1 MKTIIAEKPSVAK
14 EIAHIVGADKREEGY
29 MQGNGYYVTWAFGH
43 LVQPAMPETY
53 GMKGFHAENLPVI
66 PDPFVLVPRQVKTE
80 NGYKP
85 DAGVLAQIKIIG
97 KLFDSSE
104 RIIVATDAGREGE
117 LIFRYL
123 YAYLGCRKPFDRLWI
138 SSLTDTAI
146 REGLLNLRDGKEYDN
161 LYHAAKARSEADWLV
176 GINGTQALTIAAGRG
191 TYSVGRVQ
199 TPTLGMVCERYWEH
213 KRFES
218 KPFWQVHFGV
228 VDADSGNILKFTS
241 ANRWTDK
248 ATATDIYNK
257 VKDTGSAIIT
267 KVATKRKVEKAP
279 LLYDL
284 TTLQK
289 EANTQHGF
297 TAEHTLSIAQKLYE
311 AKFIT
316 YPRTSSRY
324 ISDDVF
330 ATLPKLFKNLENH
343 SEYGEKVKLLPGS
356 EDYSKNSVN
365 AAKVTDHHA
374 LLITENAAIGLF
386 KDEKIVYDMIL
397 CRMIEA
403 FSADCIKDITSVS
416 AQVDHEVEFGIS
428 GSIIRQTGW
437 RALSLKGKNKRQ
449 DKDADATDNEVKDQ
463 VIPNWQEGQHIT
475 LSGCTI
481 TEGKTKPKPLHTES
495 TLLAAMETAGKEIED
510 DTMRQAMKDSGI
522 GTPATRA
529 AIIETLLKREYMV
542 RQQKKLVP
550 TEKGLALHSVVKNMA
565 IANVEMTGKWEA
577 TFDRMIPPH
586 GLEVTYDKTV
596 HILFPASVKYVDLGS
611 EDLIAGKADGAENV
625 IRVKAAVKNFK
636 KETNMS
642 VITEDGSFYTFNV
655 KYAKEPLMLN
665 IEMADFIH
673 DGEAVNRPNNAQEI
687 YLKELGKESPMLV
700 HLIMKSIHKENKRK
714 VKHIGSKRFGIQ
726 YLMKGIYVHSD
737 LLYFHTEIKNQSN
750 VPFDVDYI
758 TFKVVDKK
766 VAKRTAIQEQVLLP
780 VRAYNYVVR
789 VAGKKT
795 EQTVFCLPKFTIPD
809 DKELVVEMNEKEG
822 GRHQSFVV
830 ENSDLVRALTIN
842 ELSVK

>member
-1 MKTIIAEKPSVAK
+1 MSQKQQTMKTIIAEKPSVAK

-123 YAYLGCRKPFDRLWI
+123 YVYLGCQKPFDRLWI

-241 ANRWTDK
+241 ANRWADK
-248 ATATDIYNK
+248 GTATDIYNK
-257 VKDTGSAIIT
+257 VKDIGSAIIT

-289 EANTQHGF
+289 EANSQHGF

-356 EDYSKNSVN
+356 EDYSKNCVN

-437 RALSLKGKNKRQ
+437 RALSLKEKNNRQ
-449 DKDADATDNEVKDQ
+449 DKDADATDNEVKEQ

-475 LSGCTI
+475 FSGCTI

-495 TLLAAMETAGKEIED
+495 TLLAAMETAGKEIVD

-577 TFDRMIPPH
+577 ELAKIER
-586 GLEVTYDKTV
+586 GE
-596 HILFPASVKYVDLGS
+596 AS
-611 EDLIAGKADGAENV
+611 ADGFTHSIEGYTREITAE
-625 IRVKAAVKNFK
+625 
-636 KETNMS
+636 
-642 VITEDGSFYTFNV
+642 
-655 KYAKEPLMLN
+655 L
-665 IEMADFIH
+665 
-673 DGEAVNRPNNAQEI
+673 
-687 YLKELGKESPMLV
+687 LGCDRLFS
-700 HLIMKSIHKENKRK
+700 HKDSGCQCPKC
-714 VKHIGSKRFGIQ
+714 KHGTMQFFG
-726 YLMKGIYVHSD
+726 
-737 LLYFHTEIKNQSN
+737 
-750 VPFDVDYI
+750 
-758 TFKVVDKK
+758 KVVRCSNK
-766 VAKRTAIQEQVLLP
+766 ECGMP
-780 VRAYNYVVR
+780 VFKQ
-789 VAGKKT
+789 VAGKLLTDADITDLLTKGKT
-795 EQTVFCLPKFTIPD
+795 RTLNGFTSKQGKSFSAAIAFDENFNTKFVFAERKTA
-809 DKELVVEMNEKEG
+809 EKRG
-822 GRHQSFVV
+822 
-830 ENSDLVRALTIN
+830 N
-842 ELSVK
+842 VKRYKK

>member
-1 MKTIIAEKPSVAK
+1 
-14 EIAHIVGADKREEGY
+14 

-43 LVQPAMPETY
+43 LVQPAMPDTY

-241 ANRWTDK
+241 ANRWADK

-289 EANTQHGF
+289 EANSQHGF

-324 ISDDVF
+324 ISDDIF

-374 LLITENAAIGLF
+374 LLITENPAVGLF

-437 RALSLKGKNKRQ
+437 RALSLKEKNNRQ

-495 TLLAAMETAGKEIED
+495 TLLAAMETAGKEIVD

-577 TFDRMIPPH
+577 ELAKIER
-586 GLEVTYDKTV
+586 GE
-596 HILFPASVKYVDLGS
+596 AS
-611 EDLIAGKADGAENV
+611 ADGFTHSIEGYTREITAE
-625 IRVKAAVKNFK
+625 
-636 KETNMS
+636 
-642 VITEDGSFYTFNV
+642 
-655 KYAKEPLMLN
+655 L
-665 IEMADFIH
+665 
-673 DGEAVNRPNNAQEI
+673 
-687 YLKELGKESPMLV
+687 LGCDRLFSHKDSGCQCPKCKQG
-700 HLIMKSIHKENKRK
+700 IMQF
-714 VKHIGSKRFGIQ
+714 FG
-726 YLMKGIYVHSD
+726 
-737 LLYFHTEIKNQSN
+737 
-750 VPFDVDYI
+750 
-758 TFKVVDKK
+758 KVVRCSNK
-766 VAKRTAIQEQVLLP
+766 ECGMP
-780 VRAYNYVVR
+780 VFKQ
-789 VAGKKT
+789 VAGKLLTDADITDLLTKGKT
-795 EQTVFCLPKFTIPD
+795 RTLNGFTSKQGKPFSAAIAFDENFNTKFVFAERKTA
-809 DKELVVEMNEKEG
+809 EKRG
-822 GRHQSFVV
+822 
-830 ENSDLVRALTIN
+830 N
-842 ELSVK
+842 VKRYKK

>member
-1 MKTIIAEKPSVAK
+1 MSQKQQTMKTIIAEKPSVAK

-43 LVQPAMPETY
+43 LVQLAMPETY

-146 REGLLNLRDGKEYDN
+146 REGLQNLRDGKEYDN

-267 KVATKRKVEKAP
+267 KVVTKRKVEKAP

-289 EANTQHGF
+289 EANSQHGF

-330 ATLPKLFKNLENH
+330 DTLPKLFKNLENH
-343 SEYGEKVKLLPGS
+343 SEYGEIVKLLPGS

-403 FSADCIKDITSVS
+403 FSADCIKDILSVS

-437 RALSLKGKNKRQ
+437 RALSLKEKNNRQ
-449 DKDADATDNEVKDQ
+449 DKDADATDNEVKEQ
-463 VIPNWQEGQHIT
+463 VIPNWQEGQHVT

-510 DTMRQAMKDSGI
+510 DTMRQAMKDCGI

-577 TFDRMIPPH
+577 ELAKIER
-586 GLEVTYDKTV
+586 GE
-596 HILFPASVKYVDLGS
+596 AS
-611 EDLIAGKADGAENV
+611 ADGFTHSIEGYTREITAE
-625 IRVKAAVKNFK
+625 
-636 KETNMS
+636 
-642 VITEDGSFYTFNV
+642 
-655 KYAKEPLMLN
+655 L
-665 IEMADFIH
+665 
-673 DGEAVNRPNNAQEI
+673 
-687 YLKELGKESPMLV
+687 LGCDRLFS
-700 HLIMKSIHKENKRK
+700 HKDSGCQCPKCK
-714 VKHIGSKRFGIQ
+714 QGAMQFFG
-726 YLMKGIYVHSD
+726 
-737 LLYFHTEIKNQSN
+737 
-750 VPFDVDYI
+750 
-758 TFKVVDKK
+758 KVVRCSNK
-766 VAKRTAIQEQVLLP
+766 ECGMP
-780 VRAYNYVVR
+780 VFKQ
-789 VAGKKT
+789 VAGKLLTDADITDLLTKGKT
-795 EQTVFCLPKFTIPD
+795 RTLNGFTSKQGKSFSAAIAFDENFNTKFVFAERKTA
-809 DKELVVEMNEKEG
+809 EKRG
-822 GRHQSFVV
+822 
-830 ENSDLVRALTIN
+830 N
-842 ELSVK
+842 VKRYKK

>member
-29 MQGNGYYVTWAFGH
+29 MQGNGYFVTWAFGH

-66 PDPFVLVPRQVKTE
+66 PDPFILVPRQVKTE

-146 REGLLNLRDGKEYDN
+146 REGLQNLRDGKEYDN

-241 ANRWTDK
+241 ANRWADK
-248 ATATDIYNK
+248 GTATDIYNK

-267 KVATKRKVEKAP
+267 KVVTKRKVEKAP

-289 EANTQHGF
+289 EANSQHGF

-403 FSADCIKDITSVS
+403 FSADCIKDITSVT

-437 RALSLKGKNKRQ
+437 RALSLKEKNKRQ

-510 DTMRQAMKDSGI
+510 DTMRQAMKDCGI

-577 TFDRMIPPH
+577 ELAKIER
-586 GLEVTYDKTV
+586 GE
-596 HILFPASVKYVDLGS
+596 AS
-611 EDLIAGKADGAENV
+611 ADGFTHSIEGYTREITAE
-625 IRVKAAVKNFK
+625 
-636 KETNMS
+636 
-642 VITEDGSFYTFNV
+642 
-655 KYAKEPLMLN
+655 L
-665 IEMADFIH
+665 
-673 DGEAVNRPNNAQEI
+673 
-687 YLKELGKESPMLV
+687 LGCDRLFS
-700 HLIMKSIHKENKRK
+700 HKDSGCQCPKC
-714 VKHIGSKRFGIQ
+714 KHGTMQFFG
-726 YLMKGIYVHSD
+726 
-737 LLYFHTEIKNQSN
+737 
-750 VPFDVDYI
+750 
-758 TFKVVDKK
+758 KVVRCSNK
-766 VAKRTAIQEQVLLP
+766 ECGMP
-780 VRAYNYVVR
+780 VFKQ
-789 VAGKKT
+789 VAGKLLTDADITDLLTKGKT
-795 EQTVFCLPKFTIPD
+795 RTLNGFTSKQGKSFSAAIAFDENFNTKFVFAEHKTA
-809 DKELVVEMNEKEG
+809 EKRG
-822 GRHQSFVV
+822 
-830 ENSDLVRALTIN
+830 N
-842 ELSVK
+842 VKRYKK

>member
-123 YAYLGCRKPFDRLWI
+123 YVYLGCQKPFDRLWI

-228 VDADSGNILKFTS
+228 VDTDSGNILKFTS
-241 ANRWTDK
+241 ANRWADK
-248 ATATDIYNK
+248 GTATDIYNK
-257 VKDTGSAIIT
+257 VKDTSSAIIT
-267 KVATKRKVEKAP
+267 KVVTKRKVEKAP

-289 EANTQHGF
+289 EANSQHGF

-343 SEYGEKVKLLPGS
+343 SEYGEKVKFLPGS

-365 AAKVTDHHA
+365 ATKVTDHHA

-437 RALSLKGKNKRQ
+437 RALSLKEKDKRQ

-577 TFDRMIPPH
+577 ELAKIER
-586 GLEVTYDKTV
+586 GE
-596 HILFPASVKYVDLGS
+596 AS
-611 EDLIAGKADGAENV
+611 ADGFTHSIEGYTREITAE
-625 IRVKAAVKNFK
+625 
-636 KETNMS
+636 
-642 VITEDGSFYTFNV
+642 
-655 KYAKEPLMLN
+655 L
-665 IEMADFIH
+665 
-673 DGEAVNRPNNAQEI
+673 
-687 YLKELGKESPMLV
+687 LGCDRLFS
-700 HLIMKSIHKENKRK
+700 HKDSGCQCPKCK
-714 VKHIGSKRFGIQ
+714 QGTMQFFG
-726 YLMKGIYVHSD
+726 
-737 LLYFHTEIKNQSN
+737 
-750 VPFDVDYI
+750 
-758 TFKVVDKK
+758 KVVRCSNK
-766 VAKRTAIQEQVLLP
+766 ECGMP
-780 VRAYNYVVR
+780 VFKQ
-789 VAGKKT
+789 VAGKLLTDADITDLLTKGKT
-795 EQTVFCLPKFTIPD
+795 RTLNGFTSKQGKPFSAAIAFDENFNTKFVFAERKTA
-809 DKELVVEMNEKEG
+809 EKRG
-822 GRHQSFVV
+822 
-830 ENSDLVRALTIN
+830 N
-842 ELSVK
+842 VKRYKK

>member
-1 MKTIIAEKPSVAK
+1 MSQKQQTMKTIIAEKPSVAK

-123 YAYLGCRKPFDRLWI
+123 YAYLGCSQPFDRLWI

-146 REGLLNLRDGKEYDN
+146 REGLQNLKDGKEYDN

-228 VDADSGNILKFTS
+228 VDTDSGNILKFTS

-248 ATATDIYNK
+248 VTATDIYNK

-289 EANTQHGF
+289 EANSQHGF

-437 RALSLKGKNKRQ
+437 RALSLKEKNNRL

-510 DTMRQAMKDSGI
+510 DTMRQAMKDCGI

-529 AIIETLLKREYMV
+529 AIIETLLKREYLV

-577 TFDRMIPPH
+577 ELAKIER
-586 GLEVTYDKTV
+586 GE
-596 HILFPASVKYVDLGS
+596 AS
-611 EDLIAGKADGAENV
+611 ADGFTHSIEGYTREITAE
-625 IRVKAAVKNFK
+625 
-636 KETNMS
+636 
-642 VITEDGSFYTFNV
+642 
-655 KYAKEPLMLN
+655 L
-665 IEMADFIH
+665 
-673 DGEAVNRPNNAQEI
+673 
-687 YLKELGKESPMLV
+687 LGCDRLFS
-700 HLIMKSIHKENKRK
+700 HKDSGCQCPKCK
-714 VKHIGSKRFGIQ
+714 QGTMQFFG
-726 YLMKGIYVHSD
+726 
-737 LLYFHTEIKNQSN
+737 
-750 VPFDVDYI
+750 
-758 TFKVVDKK
+758 KVVRCSYK
-766 VAKRTAIQEQVLLP
+766 ECGMP
-780 VRAYNYVVR
+780 VFKQ
-789 VAGKKT
+789 VAGKLLTDSDITDLLTKGKT
-795 EQTVFCLPKFTIPD
+795 RTLNGFTSKQGKSFSAAIAFDENFNTKFVFAERKTA
-809 DKELVVEMNEKEG
+809 EKRG
-822 GRHQSFVV
+822 
-830 ENSDLVRALTIN
+830 N
-842 ELSVK
+842 VKRYKK

>member
-1 MKTIIAEKPSVAK
+1 MSQKQQTMKTIIAEKPSVAK

-53 GMKGFHAENLPVI
+53 GMKGFHVENLPVI
-66 PDPFVLVPRQVKTE
+66 PAPFVLVPRQVKTE

-123 YAYLGCRKPFDRLWI
+123 YAYLGCRKPFDRFWI
-138 SSLTDTAI
+138 SSLTDIAI

-241 ANRWTDK
+241 VNRWTDK
-248 ATATDIYNK
+248 ATASDIYNK

-289 EANTQHGF
+289 EANSQHGF

-403 FSADCIKDITSVS
+403 FSADCIKDITSVT

-437 RALSLKGKNKRQ
+437 RALSLKEKNNRQ

-463 VIPNWQEGQHIT
+463 VIPNWQEGQHVT

-510 DTMRQAMKDSGI
+510 DTMRQAMKDCGI

-577 TFDRMIPPH
+577 ELAKIER
-586 GLEVTYDKTV
+586 GE
-596 HILFPASVKYVDLGS
+596 AS
-611 EDLIAGKADGAENV
+611 ADGFTHSIEGYTREITAE
-625 IRVKAAVKNFK
+625 
-636 KETNMS
+636 
-642 VITEDGSFYTFNV
+642 
-655 KYAKEPLMLN
+655 L
-665 IEMADFIH
+665 
-673 DGEAVNRPNNAQEI
+673 
-687 YLKELGKESPMLV
+687 LGCDRLFS
-700 HLIMKSIHKENKRK
+700 HKDSGCQCPKC
-714 VKHIGSKRFGIQ
+714 KHGTMQFFG
-726 YLMKGIYVHSD
+726 
-737 LLYFHTEIKNQSN
+737 
-750 VPFDVDYI
+750 
-758 TFKVVDKK
+758 KVVRCSNK
-766 VAKRTAIQEQVLLP
+766 ECGMP
-780 VRAYNYVVR
+780 VFKQ
-789 VAGKKT
+789 VAGKLLTDADITDLLTKGKT
-795 EQTVFCLPKFTIPD
+795 RTLNGFTSKQGKSFSAAIAFDENFNTKFVFAERKTA
-809 DKELVVEMNEKEG
+809 EKRG
-822 GRHQSFVV
+822 
-830 ENSDLVRALTIN
+830 N
-842 ELSVK
+842 VKRYKK

>member
-1 MKTIIAEKPSVAK
+1 MSQKQQTMKTIIAEKPSVAK

-123 YAYLGCRKPFDRLWI
+123 YAYLGCQKPFDRLWI

-267 KVATKRKVEKAP
+267 KVVTKRKVEKAP

-289 EANTQHGF
+289 EANSQHGF

-343 SEYGEKVKLLPGS
+343 SEYGEKVKFLPGS

-403 FSADCIKDITSVS
+403 FSADCIKDITSVT
-416 AQVDHEVEFGIS
+416 AQVDHDVEFGIS

-437 RALSLKGKNKRQ
+437 RALSLKEKNNRQ

-577 TFDRMIPPH
+577 ELAKIER
-586 GLEVTYDKTV
+586 GE
-596 HILFPASVKYVDLGS
+596 AS
-611 EDLIAGKADGAENV
+611 ADGFTHSIEGYTREITAE
-625 IRVKAAVKNFK
+625 
-636 KETNMS
+636 
-642 VITEDGSFYTFNV
+642 
-655 KYAKEPLMLN
+655 L
-665 IEMADFIH
+665 
-673 DGEAVNRPNNAQEI
+673 
-687 YLKELGKESPMLV
+687 LGCDRLFS
-700 HLIMKSIHKENKRK
+700 HKDSGCLCPKCK
-714 VKHIGSKRFGIQ
+714 QGTMQFFG
-726 YLMKGIYVHSD
+726 
-737 LLYFHTEIKNQSN
+737 
-750 VPFDVDYI
+750 
-758 TFKVVDKK
+758 KVVRCSSK
-766 VAKRTAIQEQVLLP
+766 ECGMP
-780 VRAYNYVVR
+780 VFKQ
-789 VAGKKT
+789 VAGKLLTDTDITDLLTKGKT
-795 EQTVFCLPKFTIPD
+795 RTLNGFTSKQGKPFSAAIAFDENFNTKFVFAERKTA
-809 DKELVVEMNEKEG
+809 EKRG
-822 GRHQSFVV
+822 
-830 ENSDLVRALTIN
+830 N
-842 ELSVK
+842 VKRYKK

>member
-80 NGYKP
+80 NGYKA

-123 YAYLGCRKPFDRLWI
+123 YAYLSCRKPFDRLWI

-146 REGLLNLRDGKEYDN
+146 REGLQNLRDGKEYDN
-161 LYHAAKARSEADWLV
+161 LYHAAKARSVADWLV

-241 ANRWTDK
+241 VNRWTDK

-257 VKDTGSAIIT
+257 VKETGSVIIT

-289 EANTQHGF
+289 EANSQHGF

-403 FSADCIKDITSVS
+403 FSADCIKDITSVT
-416 AQVDHEVEFGIS
+416 AQVDHDVEFGIS

-437 RALSLKGKNKRQ
+437 RALSLKEKNNSQ

-577 TFDRMIPPH
+577 ELAKIER
-586 GLEVTYDKTV
+586 GE
-596 HILFPASVKYVDLGS
+596 AS
-611 EDLIAGKADGAENV
+611 ADGFTHSIEGYTREITAE
-625 IRVKAAVKNFK
+625 
-636 KETNMS
+636 
-642 VITEDGSFYTFNV
+642 
-655 KYAKEPLMLN
+655 L
-665 IEMADFIH
+665 
-673 DGEAVNRPNNAQEI
+673 
-687 YLKELGKESPMLV
+687 LGCDRLFS
-700 HLIMKSIHKENKRK
+700 HKDSGCQCPKC
-714 VKHIGSKRFGIQ
+714 KHGTMQFFG
-726 YLMKGIYVHSD
+726 
-737 LLYFHTEIKNQSN
+737 
-750 VPFDVDYI
+750 
-758 TFKVVDKK
+758 KVVRCSNK
-766 VAKRTAIQEQVLLP
+766 ECGMP
-780 VRAYNYVVR
+780 VFKQ
-789 VAGKKT
+789 VAGKLLTDADITDLLTKGKT
-795 EQTVFCLPKFTIPD
+795 RTLNGFTSKQGKSFSAAIAFDENFNTKFVFAERKTA
-809 DKELVVEMNEKEG
+809 EKRG
-822 GRHQSFVV
+822 
-830 ENSDLVRALTIN
+830 N
-842 ELSVK
+842 VKRYKK

>member
-146 REGLLNLRDGKEYDN
+146 REGLQNLRDGKEYDN

-267 KVATKRKVEKAP
+267 KVTTKRKVEKAP

-289 EANTQHGF
+289 EANSQHGF

-343 SEYGEKVKLLPGS
+343 SEYGEKVKLLPCS

-416 AQVDHEVEFGIS
+416 AQVDHEIEFGIS

-437 RALSLKGKNKRQ
+437 RALSLKEKNSKK
-449 DKDADATDNEVKDQ
+449 DKNADTTDNEVKEQ

-475 LSGCTI
+475 FSGCTI

-495 TLLAAMETAGKEIED
+495 TLLAAMETAGKEIVD

-577 TFDRMIPPH
+577 ELAKIER
-586 GLEVTYDKTV
+586 GE
-596 HILFPASVKYVDLGS
+596 AS
-611 EDLIAGKADGAENV
+611 ADGFTHSIEGYTREITAE
-625 IRVKAAVKNFK
+625 
-636 KETNMS
+636 
-642 VITEDGSFYTFNV
+642 
-655 KYAKEPLMLN
+655 L
-665 IEMADFIH
+665 
-673 DGEAVNRPNNAQEI
+673 
-687 YLKELGKESPMLV
+687 LGCDRLFS
-700 HLIMKSIHKENKRK
+700 HKDSGCQCPKC
-714 VKHIGSKRFGIQ
+714 KHGTMQFFG
-726 YLMKGIYVHSD
+726 
-737 LLYFHTEIKNQSN
+737 
-750 VPFDVDYI
+750 
-758 TFKVVDKK
+758 KVVRCSNK
-766 VAKRTAIQEQVLLP
+766 ECGMP
-780 VRAYNYVVR
+780 VFKQ
-789 VAGKKT
+789 VAGKLLTDADITDLLTKGKT
-795 EQTVFCLPKFTIPD
+795 
-809 DKELVVEMNEKEG
+809 
-822 GRHQSFVV
+822 
-830 ENSDLVRALTIN
+830 
-842 ELSVK
+842 

>member
-1 MKTIIAEKPSVAK
+1 MSQKQQTMKTIIAEKPSVAK

-123 YAYLGCRKPFDRLWI
+123 YTYLGCRKPFDRLWI

-146 REGLLNLRDGKEYDN
+146 REGLLNLRDGKEYNN

-228 VDADSGNILKFTS
+228 VDADNGDILKFTS
-241 ANRWTDK
+241 ANRWADK

-284 TTLQK
+284 TSLQK
-289 EANTQHGF
+289 EANSQHGF

-437 RALSLKGKNKRQ
+437 RALSLKEKNNRQ
-449 DKDADATDNEVKDQ
+449 DKDADATDNEIKEQ

-510 DTMRQAMKDSGI
+510 DTMRQAMKDCGI

-577 TFDRMIPPH
+577 ELAKIER
-586 GLEVTYDKTV
+586 GE
-596 HILFPASVKYVDLGS
+596 AS
-611 EDLIAGKADGAENV
+611 ADGFTHSIEGYTREITAE
-625 IRVKAAVKNFK
+625 
-636 KETNMS
+636 
-642 VITEDGSFYTFNV
+642 
-655 KYAKEPLMLN
+655 L
-665 IEMADFIH
+665 
-673 DGEAVNRPNNAQEI
+673 
-687 YLKELGKESPMLV
+687 LGCDRLFS
-700 HLIMKSIHKENKRK
+700 HKDSGYQCPKCK
-714 VKHIGSKRFGIQ
+714 QGTMQFFG
-726 YLMKGIYVHSD
+726 
-737 LLYFHTEIKNQSN
+737 
-750 VPFDVDYI
+750 
-758 TFKVVDKK
+758 KVVRCNNK
-766 VAKRTAIQEQVLLP
+766 ECGMP
-780 VRAYNYVVR
+780 VFKQ
-789 VAGKKT
+789 VAGKLLTDADITDLLTKGKT
-795 EQTVFCLPKFTIPD
+795 RTLNGFTSKQGKSFSAAIAFDENFNTKFVFAEHKTA
-809 DKELVVEMNEKEG
+809 EKRG
-822 GRHQSFVV
+822 
-830 ENSDLVRALTIN
+830 N
-842 ELSVK
+842 VKRYKK

>member
-146 REGLLNLRDGKEYDN
+146 REGLQNLRDGKEYDN

-241 ANRWTDK
+241 ANRWADK
-248 ATATDIYNK
+248 GTATDIYNK

-289 EANTQHGF
+289 EANSQHGF

-403 FSADCIKDITSVS
+403 FSADCIKDITSVT
-416 AQVDHEVEFGIS
+416 AQVDREVEFGIS

-437 RALSLKGKNKRQ
+437 RALPLKEKNNRQ

-577 TFDRMIPPH
+577 ELAKIER
-586 GLEVTYDKTV
+586 GE
-596 HILFPASVKYVDLGS
+596 AS
-611 EDLIAGKADGAENV
+611 ADGFTHSIEGYTREITAE
-625 IRVKAAVKNFK
+625 
-636 KETNMS
+636 
-642 VITEDGSFYTFNV
+642 
-655 KYAKEPLMLN
+655 L
-665 IEMADFIH
+665 
-673 DGEAVNRPNNAQEI
+673 
-687 YLKELGKESPMLV
+687 LGCDRLFS
-700 HLIMKSIHKENKRK
+700 HKDSGCQCPKC
-714 VKHIGSKRFGIQ
+714 KHGTMQFFG
-726 YLMKGIYVHSD
+726 
-737 LLYFHTEIKNQSN
+737 
-750 VPFDVDYI
+750 
-758 TFKVVDKK
+758 KVVRCSNK
-766 VAKRTAIQEQVLLP
+766 ECGMP
-780 VRAYNYVVR
+780 VFKQ
-789 VAGKKT
+789 VAGKLLTDADITDLLTKGKT
-795 EQTVFCLPKFTIPD
+795 RTLNGFTSKQGKSFSAAIAFDENFNTKFVFAEHKTA
-809 DKELVVEMNEKEG
+809 EKRG
-822 GRHQSFVV
+822 
-830 ENSDLVRALTIN
+830 N
-842 ELSVK
+842 VKRYKK

>member
-1 MKTIIAEKPSVAK
+1 MSQKQQTMKTIIAEKPSVAK

-66 PDPFVLVPRQVKTE
+66 PDPFILVPRQVKTE
-80 NGYKP
+80 NGYKA

-161 LYHAAKARSEADWLV
+161 LYHAAKARSEADWLF

-228 VDADSGNILKFTS
+228 VDTDSGNILKFTS
-241 ANRWTDK
+241 ANRWADK

-289 EANTQHGF
+289 EANSQHGF

-356 EDYSKNSVN
+356 EDYCKNSVN

-403 FSADCIKDITSVS
+403 FSADCIKDITSVT

-437 RALSLKGKNKRQ
+437 RALSLKEKNNRQ
-449 DKDADATDNEVKDQ
+449 DKDADATDNEVKEQ
-463 VIPNWQEGQHIT
+463 VIPNWQEGQHVT

-481 TEGKTKPKPLHTES
+481 TEGKTKPKPLHTEF

-577 TFDRMIPPH
+577 ELAKIER
-586 GLEVTYDKTV
+586 GE
-596 HILFPASVKYVDLGS
+596 AS
-611 EDLIAGKADGAENV
+611 ADGFTHSIEGYTREITAE
-625 IRVKAAVKNFK
+625 
-636 KETNMS
+636 
-642 VITEDGSFYTFNV
+642 
-655 KYAKEPLMLN
+655 L
-665 IEMADFIH
+665 
-673 DGEAVNRPNNAQEI
+673 
-687 YLKELGKESPMLV
+687 LGCDRLFS
-700 HLIMKSIHKENKRK
+700 HKDSGCQCPKCK
-714 VKHIGSKRFGIQ
+714 QGTMQFFG
-726 YLMKGIYVHSD
+726 
-737 LLYFHTEIKNQSN
+737 
-750 VPFDVDYI
+750 
-758 TFKVVDKK
+758 KVVRCSNK
-766 VAKRTAIQEQVLLP
+766 ECGMP
-780 VRAYNYVVR
+780 VFKQ
-789 VAGKKT
+789 VAGKLLTDADITDLLTKGKT
-795 EQTVFCLPKFTIPD
+795 RTLNGFTSKQGKPFSAAIAFDEDFNTKFVFAEHKTA
-809 DKELVVEMNEKEG
+809 EKRG
-822 GRHQSFVV
+822 
-830 ENSDLVRALTIN
+830 N
-842 ELSVK
+842 VKRYKK

>member
-1 MKTIIAEKPSVAK
+1 MSQKQQTMKTIIAEKPSVAK

-29 MQGNGYYVTWAFGH
+29 MQGNGYFVTWAFGH

-123 YAYLGCRKPFDRLWI
+123 YEYLGCKKPFDRLWI
-138 SSLTDTAI
+138 SSLTDSAI
-146 REGLLNLRDGKEYDN
+146 REGLANLRNGKEYDN

-267 KVATKRKVEKAP
+267 KVTTKRKVEKAP

-289 EANTQHGF
+289 EANSQHGF

-437 RALSLKGKNKRQ
+437 RALSLKEKNNRQ

-475 LSGCTI
+475 FSGCTI

-577 TFDRMIPPH
+577 ELAKIER
-586 GLEVTYDKTV
+586 GE
-596 HILFPASVKYVDLGS
+596 AS
-611 EDLIAGKADGAENV
+611 ADGFTHSIQGYTREITAE
-625 IRVKAAVKNFK
+625 
-636 KETNMS
+636 
-642 VITEDGSFYTFNV
+642 
-655 KYAKEPLMLN
+655 L
-665 IEMADFIH
+665 
-673 DGEAVNRPNNAQEI
+673 
-687 YLKELGKESPMLV
+687 LGCDRLFS
-700 HLIMKSIHKENKRK
+700 HKDSGCQCPKC
-714 VKHIGSKRFGIQ
+714 KHGTMQFFG
-726 YLMKGIYVHSD
+726 
-737 LLYFHTEIKNQSN
+737 
-750 VPFDVDYI
+750 
-758 TFKVVDKK
+758 KVVRCSNK
-766 VAKRTAIQEQVLLP
+766 ECGMP
-780 VRAYNYVVR
+780 VFKQ
-789 VAGKKT
+789 VAGKLLTDADITDLLTKGKT
-795 EQTVFCLPKFTIPD
+795 RTLNGFTSKQGKPFSAAIAFDENFNTKFVFAERKTA
-809 DKELVVEMNEKEG
+809 EKRG
-822 GRHQSFVV
+822 
-830 ENSDLVRALTIN
+830 N
-842 ELSVK
+842 VKRYKK

>member
-1 MKTIIAEKPSVAK
+1 MSQKQQTMKTIIAEKPSVAK
-14 EIAHIVGADKREEGY
+14 EIAHIVGATKREDGY

-43 LVQPAMPETY
+43 LVQPAMPEAY
-53 GMKGFHAENLPVI
+53 GMKGFHAENLPVL
-66 PDPFVLVPRQVKTE
+66 PNPFILVPRQVKTE

-241 ANRWTDK
+241 ANRWADK
-248 ATATDIYNK
+248 ATASDIYNK

-289 EANTQHGF
+289 EANSQHGF

-374 LLITENAAIGLF
+374 MLITENAAIGLF

-437 RALSLKGKNKRQ
+437 RTLSLKEKNNRQ
-449 DKDADATDNEVKDQ
+449 DKDADASDNEVKEQ
-463 VIPNWQEGQHIT
+463 VIPSWQEGQHIT

-577 TFDRMIPPH
+577 ELAKIER
-586 GLEVTYDKTV
+586 GE
-596 HILFPASVKYVDLGS
+596 AS
-611 EDLIAGKADGAENV
+611 ADGFTHSIEDYTREITAE
-625 IRVKAAVKNFK
+625 
-636 KETNMS
+636 
-642 VITEDGSFYTFNV
+642 
-655 KYAKEPLMLN
+655 L
-665 IEMADFIH
+665 
-673 DGEAVNRPNNAQEI
+673 
-687 YLKELGKESPMLV
+687 LGCDRLFS
-700 HLIMKSIHKENKRK
+700 HKDSGCQCPKCK
-714 VKHIGSKRFGIQ
+714 QGTMQFFG
-726 YLMKGIYVHSD
+726 
-737 LLYFHTEIKNQSN
+737 
-750 VPFDVDYI
+750 
-758 TFKVVDKK
+758 KVVRCSNK
-766 VAKRTAIQEQVLLP
+766 ECGMP
-780 VRAYNYVVR
+780 VFKQ
-789 VAGKKT
+789 VAGKLLTDADITDLLTKGKT
-795 EQTVFCLPKFTIPD
+795 RTLNGFTSKQGKPFSAAIAFDENFNTKFIFAERKTA
-809 DKELVVEMNEKEG
+809 EKRG
-822 GRHQSFVV
+822 
-830 ENSDLVRALTIN
+830 N
-842 ELSVK
+842 VKRYKK

>member
-43 LVQPAMPETY
+43 LVQPAMPDTY

-289 EANTQHGF
+289 EANSQHGF

-324 ISDDVF
+324 ISDDIF

-374 LLITENAAIGLF
+374 LLITENPAVGLF

-437 RALSLKGKNKRQ
+437 RALSLKEKNNRQ

-510 DTMRQAMKDSGI
+510 DTMRQSMKDIGI

-577 TFDRMIPPH
+577 ELAKIER
-586 GLEVTYDKTV
+586 GE
-596 HILFPASVKYVDLGS
+596 AS
-611 EDLIAGKADGAENV
+611 ADGFTHSIEGYTREITAE
-625 IRVKAAVKNFK
+625 
-636 KETNMS
+636 
-642 VITEDGSFYTFNV
+642 
-655 KYAKEPLMLN
+655 L
-665 IEMADFIH
+665 
-673 DGEAVNRPNNAQEI
+673 
-687 YLKELGKESPMLV
+687 LGCDRLFSHKDSGCQCPKCKQG
-700 HLIMKSIHKENKRK
+700 IMQF
-714 VKHIGSKRFGIQ
+714 FG
-726 YLMKGIYVHSD
+726 
-737 LLYFHTEIKNQSN
+737 
-750 VPFDVDYI
+750 
-758 TFKVVDKK
+758 KVVRCSNK
-766 VAKRTAIQEQVLLP
+766 ECGMP
-780 VRAYNYVVR
+780 VFKQ
-789 VAGKKT
+789 VAGKLLTDADITDLLTKGKT
-795 EQTVFCLPKFTIPD
+795 RTLNGFTSKQGKPFSAAIAFDENFNTKFVFAERKTA
-809 DKELVVEMNEKEG
+809 EKRG
-822 GRHQSFVV
+822 
-830 ENSDLVRALTIN
+830 N
-842 ELSVK
+842 VKRYKK

>member
-1 MKTIIAEKPSVAK
+1 MSQKQQTMKTIIAEKPSVAK

-199 TPTLGMVCERYWEH
+199 TPPLGMVCERYWEH

-437 RALSLKGKNKRQ
+437 RALSLKEKNNRQ
-449 DKDADATDNEVKDQ
+449 DKDADATDNEVKEQ
-463 VIPNWQEGQHIT
+463 VILNWQEGQHISF
-475 LSGCTI
+475 SGSTI

-510 DTMRQAMKDSGI
+510 DTMRQAIKDCGI

-577 TFDRMIPPH
+577 ELAKIER
-586 GLEVTYDKTV
+586 GE
-596 HILFPASVKYVDLGS
+596 AS
-611 EDLIAGKADGAENV
+611 ADGFTHSIEGYTREITAE
-625 IRVKAAVKNFK
+625 
-636 KETNMS
+636 
-642 VITEDGSFYTFNV
+642 
-655 KYAKEPLMLN
+655 L
-665 IEMADFIH
+665 
-673 DGEAVNRPNNAQEI
+673 
-687 YLKELGKESPMLV
+687 LGCDRLFSHKDSGCQCPKCKQG
-700 HLIMKSIHKENKRK
+700 IMQF
-714 VKHIGSKRFGIQ
+714 FG
-726 YLMKGIYVHSD
+726 
-737 LLYFHTEIKNQSN
+737 
-750 VPFDVDYI
+750 
-758 TFKVVDKK
+758 KVVRCSNK
-766 VAKRTAIQEQVLLP
+766 ECGMP
-780 VRAYNYVVR
+780 VFKQ
-789 VAGKKT
+789 VAGKLLTDADITDLLTKGKT
-795 EQTVFCLPKFTIPD
+795 RTLNGFTSRQGKSFSATIAFDENFNTKFVFAEHKAA
-809 DKELVVEMNEKEG
+809 EKRG
-822 GRHQSFVV
+822 
-830 ENSDLVRALTIN
+830 N
-842 ELSVK
+842 VKRYKK

>member
-1 MKTIIAEKPSVAK
+1 MSQKQQTMKTIIAEKPSVAK

-138 SSLTDTAI
+138 SSLTDSAI
-146 REGLLNLRDGKEYDN
+146 REGLANLRNGKEYDN

-257 VKDTGSAIIT
+257 VKETGSAIIT

-289 EANTQHGF
+289 EANSQHGF

-343 SEYGEKVKLLPGS
+343 SEYGEKVKFLPGS

-403 FSADCIKDITSVS
+403 FSADCIKDITSVT

-437 RALSLKGKNKRQ
+437 RALSLKEKNKRQ

-475 LSGCTI
+475 FSGCTI

-510 DTMRQAMKDSGI
+510 DTMRQAMKDCGI

-577 TFDRMIPPH
+577 ELAKIER
-586 GLEVTYDKTV
+586 GE
-596 HILFPASVKYVDLGS
+596 AS
-611 EDLIAGKADGAENV
+611 ADGFTHSIEGYTREITAE
-625 IRVKAAVKNFK
+625 
-636 KETNMS
+636 
-642 VITEDGSFYTFNV
+642 
-655 KYAKEPLMLN
+655 L
-665 IEMADFIH
+665 
-673 DGEAVNRPNNAQEI
+673 
-687 YLKELGKESPMLV
+687 LGCDRLFS
-700 HLIMKSIHKENKRK
+700 HKDSGCQCPKC
-714 VKHIGSKRFGIQ
+714 KHGTMQFFG
-726 YLMKGIYVHSD
+726 
-737 LLYFHTEIKNQSN
+737 
-750 VPFDVDYI
+750 
-758 TFKVVDKK
+758 KVVRCSNK
-766 VAKRTAIQEQVLLP
+766 ECGMP
-780 VRAYNYVVR
+780 VFKQ
-789 VAGKKT
+789 VAGKLLTDADITDLLTKGKT
-795 EQTVFCLPKFTIPD
+795 RTLNGFTSKQGKPFSAAIAFDENFNTKFVFAERKTA
-809 DKELVVEMNEKEG
+809 EKRG
-822 GRHQSFVV
+822 
-830 ENSDLVRALTIN
+830 N
-842 ELSVK
+842 VKRYKK

>member
-1 MKTIIAEKPSVAK
+1 MSQKQQTMKTIIAEKPSVAK

-267 KVATKRKVEKAP
+267 KVTTKRKVEKAP

-289 EANTQHGF
+289 EANSQHGF

-343 SEYGEKVKLLPGS
+343 SEYGEKVKLLPCS

-437 RALSLKGKNKRQ
+437 RALSLKEKNNRQ

-510 DTMRQAMKDSGI
+510 DTMRQSMKDIGI

-577 TFDRMIPPH
+577 ELAKIER
-586 GLEVTYDKTV
+586 GE
-596 HILFPASVKYVDLGS
+596 AS
-611 EDLIAGKADGAENV
+611 ADGFTHSIEGYTREITAE
-625 IRVKAAVKNFK
+625 
-636 KETNMS
+636 
-642 VITEDGSFYTFNV
+642 
-655 KYAKEPLMLN
+655 L
-665 IEMADFIH
+665 
-673 DGEAVNRPNNAQEI
+673 
-687 YLKELGKESPMLV
+687 LGCDRLFSHKDSGCQCPKCKQG
-700 HLIMKSIHKENKRK
+700 IMQF
-714 VKHIGSKRFGIQ
+714 FG
-726 YLMKGIYVHSD
+726 
-737 LLYFHTEIKNQSN
+737 
-750 VPFDVDYI
+750 
-758 TFKVVDKK
+758 KVVRCSNK
-766 VAKRTAIQEQVLLP
+766 ECGMP
-780 VRAYNYVVR
+780 VFKQ
-789 VAGKKT
+789 VAGKLLTDADITDLLTKGKT
-795 EQTVFCLPKFTIPD
+795 RTLNGFTSKQGKPFSAAIAFDENFNTKFVFAERKTA
-809 DKELVVEMNEKEG
+809 EKRG
-822 GRHQSFVV
+822 
-830 ENSDLVRALTIN
+830 N
-842 ELSVK
+842 VKRYKK

>member
-66 PDPFVLVPRQVKTE
+66 PDPFVLVPRQVKIE

-146 REGLLNLRDGKEYDN
+146 REGLQNLRDGKEYDN

-241 ANRWTDK
+241 ANRWADK
-248 ATATDIYNK
+248 GTATDIYNK

-289 EANTQHGF
+289 EANSQHGF

-343 SEYGEKVKLLPGS
+343 SEYGEKVKFLPGS

-437 RALSLKGKNKRQ
+437 RALSLKEKNNRQ
-449 DKDADATDNEVKDQ
+449 DKDADATDNEVKEQ
-463 VIPNWQEGQHIT
+463 VIPNWQEGQHISF
-475 LSGCTI
+475 SGSTI

-510 DTMRQAMKDSGI
+510 DTMRQAIKDCGI

-577 TFDRMIPPH
+577 ELAKIER
-586 GLEVTYDKTV
+586 GE
-596 HILFPASVKYVDLGS
+596 AS
-611 EDLIAGKADGAENV
+611 ADGFTHSIEGYTREITAE
-625 IRVKAAVKNFK
+625 
-636 KETNMS
+636 
-642 VITEDGSFYTFNV
+642 
-655 KYAKEPLMLN
+655 L
-665 IEMADFIH
+665 
-673 DGEAVNRPNNAQEI
+673 
-687 YLKELGKESPMLV
+687 LGCDRLFSHKDSGCQCPKCKQG
-700 HLIMKSIHKENKRK
+700 IMQF
-714 VKHIGSKRFGIQ
+714 FG
-726 YLMKGIYVHSD
+726 
-737 LLYFHTEIKNQSN
+737 
-750 VPFDVDYI
+750 
-758 TFKVVDKK
+758 KVVRCSNK
-766 VAKRTAIQEQVLLP
+766 ECGMP
-780 VRAYNYVVR
+780 VFKQ
-789 VAGKKT
+789 VAGKLLTDADITDLLTKGKT
-795 EQTVFCLPKFTIPD
+795 RTLNGFTSRQGKSFSATIAFDENFNTKFVFAEHKAA
-809 DKELVVEMNEKEG
+809 EKRG
-822 GRHQSFVV
+822 
-830 ENSDLVRALTIN
+830 N
-842 ELSVK
+842 VKRYKK

>member
-85 DAGVLAQIKIIG
+85 DTGVLAQIKIIG

-146 REGLLNLRDGKEYDN
+146 REGFLNLRDGKEYDN
-161 LYHAAKARSEADWLV
+161 LYYAAKARSEADWLV

-241 ANRWTDK
+241 VNRWTDK
-248 ATATDIYNK
+248 ATATVIYNK

-267 KVATKRKVEKAP
+267 KVVTKRKVEKAP

-289 EANTQHGF
+289 EANSQHGF

-403 FSADCIKDITSVS
+403 FSADCIKDITSVT
-416 AQVDHEVEFGIS
+416 AQVDHDVEFGIS

-437 RALSLKGKNKRQ
+437 RALSLKEKNNRQ
-449 DKDADATDNEVKDQ
+449 DKDADATDNEVKEQ
-463 VIPNWQEGQHIT
+463 VIPNWQERQHIT

-577 TFDRMIPPH
+577 ELAKIER
-586 GLEVTYDKTV
+586 GE
-596 HILFPASVKYVDLGS
+596 AS
-611 EDLIAGKADGAENV
+611 ADGFTHSIEGYTREITAE
-625 IRVKAAVKNFK
+625 
-636 KETNMS
+636 
-642 VITEDGSFYTFNV
+642 
-655 KYAKEPLMLN
+655 L
-665 IEMADFIH
+665 
-673 DGEAVNRPNNAQEI
+673 
-687 YLKELGKESPMLV
+687 LGCDRLFS
-700 HLIMKSIHKENKRK
+700 HKDSGCQCPKCK
-714 VKHIGSKRFGIQ
+714 QGTMQFFG
-726 YLMKGIYVHSD
+726 
-737 LLYFHTEIKNQSN
+737 
-750 VPFDVDYI
+750 
-758 TFKVVDKK
+758 KVVRCSSK
-766 VAKRTAIQEQVLLP
+766 ECGMP
-780 VRAYNYVVR
+780 VFKQ
-789 VAGKKT
+789 VAGKLLTDADITDLLTKGKT
-795 EQTVFCLPKFTIPD
+795 RTLNGFTSKQGKPFSAAIAFDENFNTKFVFAEHKTA
-809 DKELVVEMNEKEG
+809 EKRG
-822 GRHQSFVV
+822 
-830 ENSDLVRALTIN
+830 N
-842 ELSVK
+842 VKRYKK

>member
-1 MKTIIAEKPSVAK
+1 MSQKQQTMKTIIAEKPSVAK

-66 PDPFVLVPRQVKTE
+66 PDPFILVPRQVKTE

-248 ATATDIYNK
+248 ATASDIYNK
-257 VKDTGSAIIT
+257 VKETGSAIIT
-267 KVATKRKVEKAP
+267 KVVTKRKVEKAP

-289 EANTQHGF
+289 EANSQHGF

-356 EDYSKNSVN
+356 EDYCKNSVN

-437 RALSLKGKNKRQ
+437 RALSLKEKNNRQ
-449 DKDADATDNEVKDQ
+449 DKDADATDNEIKEK

-510 DTMRQAMKDSGI
+510 DTMRQAMKDCGI

-577 TFDRMIPPH
+577 ELAKIER
-586 GLEVTYDKTV
+586 GE
-596 HILFPASVKYVDLGS
+596 AS
-611 EDLIAGKADGAENV
+611 ADGFTHSIESYTREITAELLGCD
-625 IRVKAAVKNFK
+625 RLFSHKDSGCQCPKCKQGTMQF
-636 KETNMS
+636 
-642 VITEDGSFYTFNV
+642 
-655 KYAKEPLMLN
+655 
-665 IEMADFIH
+665 
-673 DGEAVNRPNNAQEI
+673 
-687 YLKELGKESPMLV
+687 LGK
-700 HLIMKSIHKENKRK
+700 
-714 VKHIGSKRFGIQ
+714 
-726 YLMKGIYVHSD
+726 
-737 LLYFHTEIKNQSN
+737 
-750 VPFDVDYI
+750 
-758 TFKVVDKK
+758 
-766 VAKRTAIQEQVLLP
+766 
-780 VRAYNYVVR
+780 VVR
-789 VAGKKT
+789 CSNKECGMPVFKQVAGKLLTDADITDLLTKGKT
-795 EQTVFCLPKFTIPD
+795 RTLNGFTSKQGKSFSAAIAFDENFNTKFVFAERKTA
-809 DKELVVEMNEKEG
+809 EKRG
-822 GRHQSFVV
+822 
-830 ENSDLVRALTIN
+830 N
-842 ELSVK
+842 VKRYKK

>member
-1 MKTIIAEKPSVAK
+1 MSQKQQTMKTIIAEKPSVAK

-146 REGLLNLRDGKEYDN
+146 REGLQNLRDGKEYDN

-228 VDADSGNILKFTS
+228 VDTDCGNILKFTS
-241 ANRWTDK
+241 ANRWADK
-248 ATATDIYNK
+248 GTATDIYNK

-267 KVATKRKVEKAP
+267 KVTTKRKVEKAP

-289 EANTQHGF
+289 EANSQHGF

-356 EDYSKNSVN
+356 EYYSKNSVN

-374 LLITENAAIGLF
+374 LLITENPAIGLF

-437 RALSLKGKNKRQ
+437 RALSLKEKNNRQ
-449 DKDADATDNEVKDQ
+449 DKDADATDNEVKEQ

-577 TFDRMIPPH
+577 ELAKIER
-586 GLEVTYDKTV
+586 GE
-596 HILFPASVKYVDLGS
+596 AS
-611 EDLIAGKADGAENV
+611 ADGFTHSIEGYTREITAE
-625 IRVKAAVKNFK
+625 
-636 KETNMS
+636 
-642 VITEDGSFYTFNV
+642 
-655 KYAKEPLMLN
+655 L
-665 IEMADFIH
+665 
-673 DGEAVNRPNNAQEI
+673 
-687 YLKELGKESPMLV
+687 LGCDRLFS
-700 HLIMKSIHKENKRK
+700 HKDSGCQCPKCK
-714 VKHIGSKRFGIQ
+714 QGTMQFFG
-726 YLMKGIYVHSD
+726 
-737 LLYFHTEIKNQSN
+737 
-750 VPFDVDYI
+750 
-758 TFKVVDKK
+758 KVVRCSNK
-766 VAKRTAIQEQVLLP
+766 ECGMP
-780 VRAYNYVVR
+780 VFKQ
-789 VAGKKT
+789 VAGKLLTDADITDLLTKGKT
-795 EQTVFCLPKFTIPD
+795 RTLNGFISKQGKPFSAAIAFDENFNTKFVFAERKTA
-809 DKELVVEMNEKEG
+809 EKRG
-822 GRHQSFVV
+822 
-830 ENSDLVRALTIN
+830 N
-842 ELSVK
+842 VKRYKK

>member
-43 LVQPAMPETY
+43 LVQPAMPDTY

-241 ANRWTDK
+241 ANRWADK

-289 EANTQHGF
+289 EANSQHGF

-324 ISDDVF
+324 ISDDIF

-374 LLITENAAIGLF
+374 LLITENPAVGLF

-437 RALSLKGKNKRQ
+437 RALSLKEKNNRQ

-510 DTMRQAMKDSGI
+510 DTMRQSMKDIGI

-577 TFDRMIPPH
+577 ELAKIER
-586 GLEVTYDKTV
+586 GE
-596 HILFPASVKYVDLGS
+596 AS
-611 EDLIAGKADGAENV
+611 ADGFTHSIEGYTREITAE
-625 IRVKAAVKNFK
+625 
-636 KETNMS
+636 
-642 VITEDGSFYTFNV
+642 
-655 KYAKEPLMLN
+655 L
-665 IEMADFIH
+665 
-673 DGEAVNRPNNAQEI
+673 
-687 YLKELGKESPMLV
+687 LGCDRLFSHKDSGCQCPKCKQG
-700 HLIMKSIHKENKRK
+700 IMQF
-714 VKHIGSKRFGIQ
+714 FG
-726 YLMKGIYVHSD
+726 
-737 LLYFHTEIKNQSN
+737 
-750 VPFDVDYI
+750 
-758 TFKVVDKK
+758 KVVRCSNK
-766 VAKRTAIQEQVLLP
+766 ECGMP
-780 VRAYNYVVR
+780 VFKQ
-789 VAGKKT
+789 VAGKLLTDADITDLLTKGKT
-795 EQTVFCLPKFTIPD
+795 
-809 DKELVVEMNEKEG
+809 
-822 GRHQSFVV
+822 
-830 ENSDLVRALTIN
+830 
-842 ELSVK
+842 

>member
-228 VDADSGNILKFTS
+228 VDAYSGNILKFTS

-437 RALSLKGKNKRQ
+437 RALSLKEKNNRQ
-449 DKDADATDNEVKDQ
+449 DKDADATDNEVKEQ
-463 VIPNWQEGQHIT
+463 VIPNWQEGQHISF
-475 LSGCTI
+475 SGSTI

-510 DTMRQAMKDSGI
+510 DTMRQAIKDCGI

-577 TFDRMIPPH
+577 ELAKIER
-586 GLEVTYDKTV
+586 GE
-596 HILFPASVKYVDLGS
+596 AS
-611 EDLIAGKADGAENV
+611 ADGFTHSIEGYTREITAE
-625 IRVKAAVKNFK
+625 
-636 KETNMS
+636 
-642 VITEDGSFYTFNV
+642 
-655 KYAKEPLMLN
+655 L
-665 IEMADFIH
+665 
-673 DGEAVNRPNNAQEI
+673 
-687 YLKELGKESPMLV
+687 LGCDRLFSHKDSGCQCPKCKQG
-700 HLIMKSIHKENKRK
+700 IMQF
-714 VKHIGSKRFGIQ
+714 FG
-726 YLMKGIYVHSD
+726 
-737 LLYFHTEIKNQSN
+737 
-750 VPFDVDYI
+750 
-758 TFKVVDKK
+758 KVVRCSNK
-766 VAKRTAIQEQVLLP
+766 ECGMP
-780 VRAYNYVVR
+780 VFKQ
-789 VAGKKT
+789 VAGKLLTDADITDLLTKGKT
-795 EQTVFCLPKFTIPD
+795 RTLNGFTSRQGKSFSATIAFDENFNTKFVFAEHKAA
-809 DKELVVEMNEKEG
+809 EKRG
-822 GRHQSFVV
+822 
-830 ENSDLVRALTIN
+830 N
-842 ELSVK
+842 VKRYKK

>member
-123 YAYLGCRKPFDRLWI
+123 YEYLGCKKPFDRLWI
-138 SSLTDTAI
+138 SSLTDSAI
-146 REGLLNLRDGKEYDN
+146 REGLQNLRDGKEYDN

-241 ANRWTDK
+241 ANRWADK

-289 EANTQHGF
+289 EANSQHGF

-437 RALSLKGKNKRQ
+437 RALSLKEKNNRQ

-577 TFDRMIPPH
+577 ELAKIER
-586 GLEVTYDKTV
+586 GE
-596 HILFPASVKYVDLGS
+596 AS
-611 EDLIAGKADGAENV
+611 ADGFTHSIEGYTREITAE
-625 IRVKAAVKNFK
+625 
-636 KETNMS
+636 
-642 VITEDGSFYTFNV
+642 
-655 KYAKEPLMLN
+655 L
-665 IEMADFIH
+665 
-673 DGEAVNRPNNAQEI
+673 
-687 YLKELGKESPMLV
+687 LGCDRLFSHKDSGCQCPKCKQG
-700 HLIMKSIHKENKRK
+700 IMQF
-714 VKHIGSKRFGIQ
+714 FG
-726 YLMKGIYVHSD
+726 
-737 LLYFHTEIKNQSN
+737 
-750 VPFDVDYI
+750 
-758 TFKVVDKK
+758 KVVRCSNK
-766 VAKRTAIQEQVLLP
+766 ECGMP
-780 VRAYNYVVR
+780 VFKQ
-789 VAGKKT
+789 VAGKLLTDADITDLLTKGKT
-795 EQTVFCLPKFTIPD
+795 RTLNGFTSKQGKPFSAAIAFDENFNTKFVFAERKTA
-809 DKELVVEMNEKEG
+809 EKRG
-822 GRHQSFVV
+822 
-830 ENSDLVRALTIN
+830 N
-842 ELSVK
+842 VKRYKK

>member
-1 MKTIIAEKPSVAK
+1 MKIIIAEKPSVAK

-29 MQGNGYYVTWAFGH
+29 MQGNGYFVTWAFGH

-146 REGLLNLRDGKEYDN
+146 REGLQNLRDGKEYDN

-241 ANRWTDK
+241 ANRWADK
-248 ATATDIYNK
+248 GTATDIYNK

-267 KVATKRKVEKAP
+267 KVVTKRKVEKAP

-289 EANTQHGF
+289 EANSQHGF

-356 EDYSKNSVN
+356 EDYCKNSVN

-437 RALSLKGKNKRQ
+437 RALSLKEKNNRQ
-449 DKDADATDNEVKDQ
+449 DKDADVTDNEVKEQ
-463 VIPNWQEGQHIT
+463 VIPNWQEGQHVT

-577 TFDRMIPPH
+577 ELAKIER
-586 GLEVTYDKTV
+586 GE
-596 HILFPASVKYVDLGS
+596 AS
-611 EDLIAGKADGAENV
+611 ADGFTHSIEGYTREITAE
-625 IRVKAAVKNFK
+625 
-636 KETNMS
+636 
-642 VITEDGSFYTFNV
+642 
-655 KYAKEPLMLN
+655 L
-665 IEMADFIH
+665 
-673 DGEAVNRPNNAQEI
+673 
-687 YLKELGKESPMLV
+687 LGCDRLFS
-700 HLIMKSIHKENKRK
+700 HKDSGYQCPKCK
-714 VKHIGSKRFGIQ
+714 QGAMQFFG
-726 YLMKGIYVHSD
+726 
-737 LLYFHTEIKNQSN
+737 
-750 VPFDVDYI
+750 
-758 TFKVVDKK
+758 KVVRCSNK
-766 VAKRTAIQEQVLLP
+766 ECGMP
-780 VRAYNYVVR
+780 VFKQ
-789 VAGKKT
+789 VAGKLLTDADITDLLTKGKT
-795 EQTVFCLPKFTIPD
+795 RTLNGFTSKQGKPFSAAIAFDENFNTKFVFAERKTA
-809 DKELVVEMNEKEG
+809 EKRG
-822 GRHQSFVV
+822 
-830 ENSDLVRALTIN
+830 N
-842 ELSVK
+842 VKRYKK